1 MNFSTSIRVLAVA
14 LAFTTLSFAA
24 GIAGDLATPRPA
36 NSGTSVV
43 LRIPPPETARSAAIP
58 SIVRTESAE
67 AQRFQVTPLSAR
79 IGRLISAEKPRR
91 AGDDAPKPTPKIDPD
106 RAPKEG
112 EPETEKGE
120 AREDE
125 PKRA

>member
-1 MNFSTSIRVLAVA
+1 LNFSTSIRVLAVA

-24 GIAGDLATPRPA
+24 GIVGDLATPPPA

-43 LRIPPPETARSAAIP
+43 LRLPPPETARALTP
-58 SIVRTESAE
+58 IVRTEAAE
-67 AQRFQVTPLSAR
+67 ARRYRVTRLSAR
-79 IGRLISAEKPRR
+79 YERPILAAEKP
-91 AGDDAPKPTPKIDPD
+91 AHVAASEPKPEPKIDPD

-112 EPETEKGE
+112 DAEPVKGE
-120 AREDE
+120 TRQDE

>member
-24 GIAGDLATPRPA
+24 GIVGDLATPPPA

-43 LRIPPPETARSAAIP
+43 LRIPPPETARALTP
-58 SIVRTESAE
+58 IVRTEAAE
-67 AQRFQVTPLSAR
+67 ARRYRVTPLAAHYERSIFA
-79 IGRLISAEKPRR
+79 AEKP
-91 AGDDAPKPTPKIDPD
+91 AHVAADEPKPEPKIDPD

-112 EPETEKGE
+112 ETEPAKGE
-120 AREDE
+120 TRRDE
-125 PKRA
+125 AKCS